1 MKLFEVDNYK
11 IRKDNDNNIAVW
23 IEIQDESYKLVY
35 STSTNVG
42 NINELPNK
50 VRDAVL
56 KEKIWSIMKKIY
68 EDKSHKYFI
77 YKVGNTLMCSIRK
90 SENRNF
96 VTNQFNVYKNKDEFN
111 NLPDKVKDIILEE
124 VMWMSQNSSSF
135 DFLDKTEEDNKN
147 MSLTDKFIVP
157 PFSVLDARQ
166 GYWQKRKKEWRNIG
180 IRSEIG
186 RSGNVFNTG
195 AKAGNGKMIDQL
207 EENNSKKKE
216 NGRSIFDPVLTEIIY
231 KWFNVDNGKIL
242 DPFAGGSVRGVVA
255 KELNYQYKGIELRE
269 EQVKANRVNRQEI
282 FEDSKN
288 LTWKSGD
295 SEKALE
301 KEKDNHYDLLFTC
314 PPYYNLE
321 VYSERKGELSAF
333 KNYNTFLDKYRKII
347 KKSLNKIKKNR
358 FACVVVS
365 DIRNENGFYRD
376 LPGDTIDIFTNNGAK
391 LYNRAILLN
400 ELGTVP
406 MRTSYQFP
414 IMHKLG
420 KTHENVLIFY
430 KGNQDKIK
438 ENYNLDT
445 TKIKDSIDNTVR

>member
-1 MKLFEVDNYK
+1 
-11 IRKDNDNNIAVW
+11 
-23 IEIQDESYKLVY
+23 
-35 STSTNVG
+35 
-42 NINELPNK
+42 
-50 VRDAVL
+50 
-56 KEKIWSIMKKIY
+56 
-68 EDKSHKYFI
+68 
-77 YKVGNTLMCSIRK
+77 
-90 SENRNF
+90 
-96 VTNQFNVYKNKDEFN
+96 
-111 NLPDKVKDIILEE
+111 
-124 VMWMSQNSSSF
+124 MSQNSSSF